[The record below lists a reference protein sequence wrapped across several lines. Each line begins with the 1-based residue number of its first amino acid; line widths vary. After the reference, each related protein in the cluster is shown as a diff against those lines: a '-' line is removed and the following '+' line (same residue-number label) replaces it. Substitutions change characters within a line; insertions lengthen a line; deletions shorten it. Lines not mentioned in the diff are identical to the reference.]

1 MRSVIACSLLGTL
14 SVAQAPATLP
24 RQFRE
29 VLVVR
34 AEPGETV
41 VSMACTQKAV
51 ARSSDGTWWLTIGRY
66 APKDEAAGRAERSA
80 LELWSSIDGIQWASA
95 ATVPMTRSG
104 GASLVADPDRPVLHM
119 LWSRAD
125 DNGLNEPYYQAF
137 DLARREWVGTPNCLQ
152 KAVSADDQYY
162 ACDLERAQNGTLVAA
177 FGSHSSPPF
186 PPWKSG
192 WSSAIRV
199 LEPAAKEWGPVQLL
213 NVASYG
219 VGTDLCQNGNRIE
232 SSYRTCPYEAIV
244 AVRTYDAATRAF
256 VQEIDEPVSGAME
269 GSLGIAN
276 TCMVAV
282 DALGGRY
289 VMHVYAD
296 MGPGNGKVRVA
307 YAPPGG
313 SEWRCS
319 EVFADAPMIRGNEHY
334 SHFVL
339 ARGPGNQVLAFYG
352 KLEEEC
358 ANLYQRVFD
367 GGECIGSEKL
377 LSKGRPGAFSSL
389 CGNKQ
394 GGLKPGVQLVATRRG
409 EAAESAAVA
418 VYGVLP
424 CVQPAPRPTK

>member
-1 MRSVIACSLLGTL
+1 MRSVVAFSLLGTL

-29 VLVVR
+29 VVVVR

-41 VSMACTQKAV
+41 AIMACTQKSV
-51 ARSSDGTWWLTIGRY
+51 ARSHDGTWWLTIGRY
-66 APKDEAAGRAERSA
+66 LPKDEAAGRAGRSS
-80 LELWSSIDGIQWASA
+80 LELWSSIDGIQWAPA
-95 ATVPMTRSG
+95 ATVPMTRAG
-104 GASLVADPDRPVLHM
+104 GASLVADPDKPVLHL
-119 LWSRAD
+119 LWGCAD
-125 DNGLNEPYYQAF
+125 ENGLAEPYYQAF
-137 DLARREWVGTPNCLQ
+137 DLARREWVGTAVCLQ
-152 KAVSADDQYY
+152 KAVSADDQYH
-162 ACDLERAQNGTLVAA
+162 AFDLERAQNGTLVAA
-177 FGSHSSPPF
+177 FGCHSSPPF

-232 SSYRTCPYEAIV
+232 SSYRTCPNEAIV
-244 AVRTYDAATRAF
+244 AVRTYDAAARAF
-256 VQEIDEPVSGAME
+256 EQDHDEPVSGVME

-289 VMHVYAD
+289 VMHVCAD
-296 MGPGNGKVRVA
+296 MGPGNGRVRVA

-319 EVFADAPMIRGNEHY
+319 EVFADAPLIRGNEHY

-339 ARGPGNQVLAFYG
+339 TRGPGNQMLAFYG

-367 GGECIGSEKL
+367 NGECIGGEKL
-377 LSKGRPGAFSSL
+377 LSKDRPGAFASL

-394 GGLKPGVQLVATRRG
+394 GGLKPGVQLVATRKG
-409 EAAESAAVA
+409 EAAKSGAVA

-424 CVQPAPRPTK
+424 CVQAVPRPAK